1 MKACPPP
8 ELPKLALLK
17 DGAGQDVPAC
27 MGFPAARRA
36 RLHSTNPITRPKGE
50 IKGRTG
56 AFGIFPDGHAITP
69 PGAPAAQPLN
79 PWHLSAFVRKWVP
92 PDQFLPFHTPAVMH
106 PAVPAA

>member
-1 MKACPPP
+1 LGGGFFGLPPPPPPPP

-69 PGAPAAQPLN
+69 PARPLHN
-79 PWHLSAFVRKWVP
+79 P
-92 PDQFLPFHTPAVMH
+92 
-106 PAVPAA
+106 